1 MTVAASFEQSGHYPL
16 GVRSGGSHVRRIA
29 IVFGLMT
36 ADLACF
42 AVADALLH
50 LLAQPPALALFRNRT
65 LGQPNTVVDLVMII
79 ALVFVAARYLI
90 GDYSKR
96 QLFWDGAR
104 ATTTALLIS
113 GGAYVAAVSLLEPK
127 GVVASLAVWIGMLF
141 VLPTARQLMR
151 LFLGKIGMWHLPTA
165 IIGTSPM
172 AQEVVPVLG
181 KQLALGLKVHWVVP
195 ESPEKH
201 LSSAFSG
208 LVPVMVPQEELV
220 PAAVRSSWC
229 RTIAPTPIPMT

>member
-1 MTVAASFEQSGHYPL
+1 MTVAASFEQAGHYPL
-16 GVRSGGSHVRRIA
+16 GVRGGGSHWRRIA
-29 IVFGLMT
+29 ILSGLMG
-36 ADLACF
+36 ADLICF

-79 ALVFVAARYLI
+79 AVIFVCARYLV
-90 GDYSKR
+90 GDYSRR

-113 GGAYVAAVSLLEPK
+113 GIVYCAALSLLEP
-127 GVVASLAVWIGMLF
+127 GGLMAGILVWLALIF
-141 VLPTARQLMR
+141 SLPTARQVMR
-151 LFLGKIGMWHLPTA
+151 LFLGRIGVWHLPTA

-181 KQLALGLKVHWVVP
+181 QQLALGLKVRWVVP
-195 ESPEKH
+195 ETPEKH
-201 LSSAFSG
+201 LSNAFAS
-208 LVPVMVPQEELV
+208 LIPVSVP
-220 PAAVRSSWC
+220 
-229 RTIAPTPIPMT
+229 